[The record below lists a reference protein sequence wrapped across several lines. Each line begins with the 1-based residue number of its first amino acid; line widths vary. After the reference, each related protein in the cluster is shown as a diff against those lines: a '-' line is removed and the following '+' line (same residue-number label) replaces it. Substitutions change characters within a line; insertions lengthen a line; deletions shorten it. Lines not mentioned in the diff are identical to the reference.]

1 MHHFYFEP
9 WAPDPTISTLK
20 DEQKVHGAALSG
32 QHPPALTQPVKCS
45 AHVGSQCFSPMCK
58 HLHLFSFFFPFFPP
72 KIYFLGYLS
81 YMFFVRCAAQCSRS
95 VCWRR
100 SVSHICFALA
110 SCYRS
115 EWTIRAVTR
124 ARHSI
129 GTASE
134 ELHLK
139 STIQKD
145 HRWLMALWRN
155 PVISLGYL
163 VFSGGQI
170 WRTSDCF
177 LPEVLSI
184 LTEGHREEA
193 SRHVCGYMRTGL
205 WHLPSMYWRCYSLFS
220 WGLFLSL

>member
-1 MHHFYFEP
+1 
-9 WAPDPTISTLK
+9 
-20 DEQKVHGAALSG
+20 
-32 QHPPALTQPVKCS
+32 
-45 AHVGSQCFSPMCK
+45 
-58 HLHLFSFFFPFFPP
+58 
-72 KIYFLGYLS
+72 
-81 YMFFVRCAAQCSRS
+81 MFFVRCAAQCSRS

-129 GTASE
+129 GTTSE

-139 STIQKD
+139 STTQKD

-177 LPEVLSI
+177 SLRYCQYWQKVIGKRPHVMFVGTWGQGFGTYLPCIDVVTVSFLGDYFFLCSCQQ
-184 LTEGHREEA
+184 
-193 SRHVCGYMRTGL
+193 VCTI
-205 WHLPSMYWRCYSLFS
+205 FS
-220 WGLFLSL
+220 FSEQLMDMWTVQELLSLAQGSVAWCRVSGLQGSYDLYLSTSETAVKPAATPCSSGHSWLCHYACSMLF

>member
-1 MHHFYFEP
+1 MHHSLFWALSSWPNNKYFER
-9 WAPDPTISTLK
+9 WAESSWSCSFWSTSPSFDPTSKVFCTRGIS
-20 DEQKVHGAALSG
+20 V
-32 QHPPALTQPVKCS
+32 
-45 AHVGSQCFSPMCK
+45 F
-58 HLHLFSFFFPFFPP
+58 
-72 KIYFLGYLS
+72 LS
-81 YMFFVRCAAQCSRS
+81 YV
-95 VCWRR
+95 
-100 SVSHICFALA
+100 
-110 SCYRS
+110 S